1 MRKLD
6 LNTNYKNMSKKTTL
20 KKTFLTLILLNF
32 FLFQSC
38 KKDEST
44 TVYEQRILLGAL
56 VPLTG
61 GGASA
66 GESGN
71 EGILLGMN
79 DVRDYLQQNNPSWS
93 VDIVVED
100 TETDTLVAR
109 EKYNI
114 LKARGIKMIIGPFSS
129 AVLKS
134 LKPHAD
140 RDGILLIS
148 PASVATNLSEEN
160 DNVFRL
166 LPDVTSQGE
175 AMTALLVDEGIELI
189 IPLVRD
195 DIWGEELLAA
205 TSAQFG
211 AVGFETAPAVY
222 FDPNNLDANEIIT
235 QLSQQLSDALMQTE
249 ASKTGIYM
257 LSYGEGYT
265 LLKTAKD
272 IPQFADVKWFGSSG
286 FAENNTIVSDI
297 ETADF
302 AVETQLLCPSFGLDP
317 EAYQIW
323 NPIQA
328 QLEAKMN
335 RKPEIYAFTSYDA
348 VWLATKTYLQ
358 TQHNANTQILKQGF
372 MLQAEQYFGASGWTS
387 LNNAGDRNSATYDF
401 WGVTTDENLAY
412 WENKVIYNNITKTLS
427 RIN

>member
-1 MRKLD
+1 MP
-6 LNTNYKNMSKKTTL
+6 KKTTL
-20 KKTFLTLILLNF
+20 KKTFVALVLLNF
-32 FLFQSC
+32 FFLQSC

-44 TVYEQRILLGAL
+44 TVYDQQILLGAL
-56 VPLTG
+56 VPISG
-61 GGASA
+61 SGASA

-71 EGILLGMN
+71 EGIMLALN
-79 DVRDYLQQNNPSWS
+79 DVRDNLTQNNPSWS
-93 VDIVVED
+93 VDILIED

-109 EKYNI
+109 EKYNN

-195 DIWGEELLAA
+195 DIWGKELLAA

-211 AVGFETAPAVY
+211 AAGFETAPAVY
-222 FDPNNLDANEIIT
+222 FDPNKLDANEIIT
-235 QLSQQLSDALMQTE
+235 QLSQQLSNALTQTE

-286 FAENNTIVSDI
+286 FAENNSILSDV

-302 AVETQLLCPSFGLDP
+302 AAETQLLCPSFGLDP

-358 TQHNANTQILKQGF
+358 TQHNANTQILKRGF
-372 MLQAEQYFGASGWTS
+372 MLQAEQYFGTTGWTS

-401 WGVTTDENLAY
+401 WGVTTDENLAF
-412 WENKVIYNNITKTLS
+412 WENKAIYNNITKTLS